1 MIKKIGAIL
10 LAFLGIYMLYMGAE
24 MKAQPPFITGIGFI
38 IISLFHL
45 SKKEAA

>member
-1 MIKKIGAIL
+1 MTKKIGAVV
-10 LAFLGIYMLYMGAE
+10 LAFLGIYMLYLGAQ

-45 SKKEAA
+45 SKK

>member
-10 LAFLGIYMLYMGAE
+10 LTFLGVYMLYMGAQ
-24 MKAQPPFITGIGFI
+24 MKAQPSFITGIGFI

-45 SKKEAA
+45 SKKEAS